1 MYVYDRVLY
10 IIEKMFVTVKTNVIF
25 HKKGKERYDKKKVS
39 KKTKDKLFLD
49 FWFFN
54 FSIW

>member
-1 MYVYDRVLY
+1 MYTIEFLN
-10 IIEKMFVTVKTNVIF
+10 IIEKMFLTVKTNVIF